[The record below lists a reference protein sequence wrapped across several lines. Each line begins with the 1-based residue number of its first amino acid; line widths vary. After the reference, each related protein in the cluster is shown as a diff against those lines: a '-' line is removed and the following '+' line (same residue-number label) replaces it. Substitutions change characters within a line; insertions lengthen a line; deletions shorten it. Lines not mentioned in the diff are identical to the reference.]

1 MYKTMKRQYVKP
13 ENTVVEI
20 QVESII
26 AESIPEGGLSNG
38 TTDAREVLISDETTI
53 IARGAWQSW

>member
-1 MYKTMKRQYVKP
+1 MKKMYIKP

-26 AESIPEGGLSNG
+26 AESIPEGGPTNG
-38 TTDAREVLISDETTI
+38 TTDAREVLIQDNIQTPD
-53 IARGAWQSW
+53 AWEVWE

>member
-1 MYKTMKRQYVKP
+1 MKKQYIKP

-26 AESIPEGGLSNG
+26 AESIPEGDPTNG
-38 TTDAREVLISDETTI
+38 TAAAREVLISDETTT
-53 IARGAWQSW
+53 IARGAWESW

>member
-1 MYKTMKRQYVKP
+1 MKKQYIKP

>member
-1 MYKTMKRQYVKP
+1 MKRQYVKP

-26 AESIPEGGLSNG
+26 AESIPEGGPANG